1 MAAPCFFHG
10 AVFFAARLPNV
21 LRLCR
26 YAQFFNHNFLT
37 QNDKTTKQMKKI
49 LISLFSLLLLAAA
62 TTTAQESKP
71 KLAVFVVGMDD
82 WKRGD
87 VVAHIVGEDL
97 NRNKSYQV
105 VTRSGAVQAKLKALR
120 RASGGVSGCDIR
132 SWGRAHGV
140 AYVCLIT
147 SPDNQ
152 NFSAQ
157 LFDVSSPLMQCS
169 SSSISGFGAVDL
181 KELAWTLTTELRSG
195 CSATC
200 GGYCDPEAGVEMVC
214 VEGQGATFWIGKYEI
229 TQGQWEKV
237 MGISLTEHCQNI
249 GTTDFRGVGPDYP
262 MYWVDWYKSNAF
274 CDTLSARTG
283 KKYRLPTAS
292 EWLYAARGG
301 NKSNGYIHSGSDS
314 INDVGWHR
322 DNSGGT
328 THAVGAKLGNEL
340 GIFDMSGNVW
350 EWCSSKYQGS
360 STTPLP
366 PANSSL
372 RDVRGASWKE
382 PLTTTI
388 SYPGNDYPYERF
400 NDEGF
405 RVVLIWP

>member
-1 MAAPCFFHG
+1 
-10 AVFFAARLPNV
+10 
-21 LRLCR
+21 
-26 YAQFFNHNFLT
+26 
-37 QNDKTTKQMKKI
+37 MKKT
-49 LISLFSLLLLAAA
+49 LISFFSLLLFTVVA
-62 TTTAQESKP
+62 TTVTAQP

-87 VVAHIVGEDL
+87 VVAHIVGEEL
-97 NRNKSYQV
+97 NRDKNYQV

-132 SWGRAHGV
+132 AWGRAHGV

-169 SSSISGFGAVDL
+169 SSRISGFGAVDL

-200 GGYCDPEAGVEMVC
+200 GGYCEPEAGLEMVC
-214 VEGQGATFWIGKYEI
+214 VEGQGATFWIGKYEV

-237 MGISLTEHCQNI
+237 MGDSIHVYRDKFNIQYNISEGWYGLGDN
-249 GTTDFRGVGPDYP
+249 YP
-262 MYWVDWYKSNAF
+262 MYYVDWYESNAF

-283 KKYRLPTAS
+283 KKYRLPTLA
-292 EWLYAARGG
+292 EWTYAARGG
-301 NKSNGYIHSGSDS
+301 KANKNYTYSGSNNL
-314 INDVGWHR
+314 NDVAWWR
-322 DNSGGT
+322 ENSGGT
-328 THAVGAKLGNEL
+328 THVVGTKLGNAL
-340 GIFDMSGNVW
+340 GIFDMTGNVW
-350 EWCSSKYQGS
+350 EWTSSKQGGS

-366 PANSSL
+366 PTDASTRN
-372 RDVRGASWKE
+372 VRGG
-382 PLTTTI
+382 
-388 SYPGNDYPYERF
+388 SYLEGTNTCAITYNGSDNPYERF
-400 NDEGF
+400 RHEGF
-405 RVVLIWP
+405 RVV